1 LPVCHIKEYSILQRF
16 EDINSISQALKPFW
30 DSNKTVGLIPTMGAL
45 HEGHMSLLRQAKQEC
60 DVVVVTIFVNPT
72 QFNNSGDLANYPR
85 TIEEDLGLLRK
96 ENCDFVF
103 LPTVEEVYPEDYE
116 NINVDLSPI
125 DEVMEGVHRPGHFE
139 GVANVV
145 SRFFK
150 IIKPQKA
157 YFGRKDFQQV
167 AVVEETVRQL
177 NLPVEIIPVE
187 TMRASNGLALS
198 SRNKR
203 LSSEELEKA
212 SIIYKTLSY
221 GKELVSQTNPRDAIE
236 KMKNYFESSSL
247 RLEYLDIVDP
257 KSLKS
262 LNQYWVPGATACIA
276 AFCGEVRLI
285 DNMELVPND

>member
-1 LPVCHIKEYSILQRF
+1 MPVCHIKEYSILQRF
-16 EDINSISQALKPFW
+16 EDINSIRKALKPFW
-30 DSNKTVGLIPTMGAL
+30 DSNKVVGLIPTMGAL
-45 HEGHMSLLRQAKQEC
+45 HEGHMSLLHQAKQEC

-85 TIEEDLGLLRK
+85 TIEEDLALLRK

-116 NINVDLSPI
+116 NIKVDLSPI

-150 IIKPQKA
+150 IVKPQKA

-177 NLPVEIIPVE
+177 NLSVEIIPVE
-187 TMRASNGLALS
+187 TMRAPNGLALS

-203 LSSEELEKA
+203 LSQEELEKA
-212 SIIYKTLSY
+212 SIIYKTLSF

-236 KMKNYFESSSL
+236 KMKNFFETSSL
-247 RLEYLDIVDP
+247 KLEYLEIVDP
-257 KSLKS
+257 KSLQS
-262 LNQYWVPGATACIA
+262 LNQYWVPGSTACIA

>member
-1 LPVCHIKEYSILQRF
+1 MPVCGIKEHSILERF
-16 EDINSISQALKPFW
+16 EDINSIRKALKPFW
-30 DSNKTVGLIPTMGAL
+30 DSKKVIGLIPTMGAL
-45 HEGHMSLLRQAKQEC
+45 HAGHISLLKQAKQEC

-72 QFNNSGDLANYPR
+72 QFNNSGDLDNYPR
-85 TIEEDLGLLRK
+85 TIDEDLALLRG

-103 LPTVEEVYPEDYE
+103 LPSVEEVYPKDYK
-116 NINVDLSPI
+116 NIKVDLSPI

-150 IIKPQKA
+150 IIEPQKA

-167 AVVEETVRQL
+167 TVVEETARQL
-177 NLPVEIIPVE
+177 NLPVEIVPVE
-187 TMRASNGLALS
+187 TLRASNGLALS

-203 LSSEELEKA
+203 LSEEELEKS
-212 SIIYKTLSY
+212 SIIFKTLSY
-221 GKELVSQTNPRDAIE
+221 GKELVHQTSPKDALD
-236 KMKNYFESSSL
+236 KMKAFFENSSL
-247 RLEYLDIVDP
+247 ELEYLDIVDP
-257 KSLKS
+257 KSLES
-262 LNQYWVPGATACIA
+262 LTQYWVPGSTACIA

>member
-1 LPVCHIKEYSILQRF
+1 LPVCLIKEYSILQRF
-16 EDINSISQALKPFW
+16 EDINAIRKALKPFW
-30 DSNKTVGLIPTMGAL
+30 DSKRTIGLIPTMGAL
-45 HEGHMSLLRQAKQEC
+45 HDGHMSLLRQAKQEC

-72 QFNNSGDLANYPR
+72 QFNNSGDLENYPR
-85 TIEEDLGLLRK
+85 TIDEDLALLRE

-103 LPTVEEVYPEDYE
+103 LPTVDEVYPKDYE
-116 NINVDLSPI
+116 NIKVDLSPI

-150 IIKPQKA
+150 IIEPQKA

-167 AVVEETVRQL
+167 IVVEETASQL
-177 NLPVEIIPVE
+177 NLPVEIVPVE
-187 TMRASNGLALS
+187 TLRAPNGLALS

-203 LSSEELEKA
+203 LSEDELEKA

-221 GKELVSQTNPRDAIE
+221 GKELVRQTSPKDALN
-236 KMKNYFESSSL
+236 KMKAYFENSSL
-247 RLEYLDIVDP
+247 ELEYLDVVDP
-257 KSLKS
+257 KSVAS
-262 LNQYWVPGATACIA
+262 LTQYWVPGTTACIA

>member
-1 LPVCHIKEYSILQRF
+1 MPVCHIKEYSILQRF
-16 EDINSISQALKPFW
+16 EDINSIRKALKPFW
-30 DSNKTVGLIPTMGAL
+30 DSKRTVGLIPTMGAL

-72 QFNNSGDLANYPR
+72 QFNNSGDLENYPR
-85 TIEEDLGLLRK
+85 TIDEDLALLRE
-96 ENCDFVF
+96 ENCNFVF

-116 NINVDLSPI
+116 NIKVDLSPI

-150 IIKPQKA
+150 IIEPQKA

-187 TMRASNGLALS
+187 TLRASNGLALS

-203 LSSEELEKA
+203 LSQDELEKA
-212 SIIYKTLSY
+212 AIIYKTLNY
-221 GKELVSQTNPRDAIE
+221 GKELVKQTVPQDAID
-236 KMKNYFESSSL
+236 KMKAYFENSSL
-247 RLEYLDIVDP
+247 KLEYLDIVDP
-257 KSLKS
+257 KSLAS
-262 LNQYWVPGATACIA
+262 LNQYWVPGSTACIA

-285 DNMELVPND
+285 DNMELIPND